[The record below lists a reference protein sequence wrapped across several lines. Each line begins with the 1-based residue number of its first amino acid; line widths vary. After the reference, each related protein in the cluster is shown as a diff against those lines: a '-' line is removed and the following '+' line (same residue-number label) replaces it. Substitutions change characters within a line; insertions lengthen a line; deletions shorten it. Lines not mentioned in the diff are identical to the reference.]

1 MNIAFQKSALNKKEH
16 RYAMSR
22 MSLLLKWGKWGKKN
36 IYLKNS
42 PHDCYNQ
49 QFARV
54 HFRAQHNYNMLVCG
68 VLFFFLVGCKITSRY
83 SA

>member
-1 MNIAFQKSALNKKEH
+1 MNIAFLKSALNKKEH

-22 MSLLLKWGKWGKKN
+22 MSLLLKCVGGKKKN

-42 PHDCYNQ
+42 LHDCYDQ

-68 VLFFFLVGCKITSRY
+68 VLFFFSGV
-83 SA
+83 